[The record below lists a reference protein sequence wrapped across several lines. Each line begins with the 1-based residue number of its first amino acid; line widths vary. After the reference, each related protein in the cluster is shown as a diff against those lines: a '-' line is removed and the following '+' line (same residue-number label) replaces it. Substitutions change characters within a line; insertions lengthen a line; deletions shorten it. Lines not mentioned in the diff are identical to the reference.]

1 MTSEEYWLNFLQ
13 KKELPQSTPYGGEL
27 GFDTMSEN
35 STELLALILCG
46 KKTAF
51 FSALPAFEIDAEPL
65 PKIGLYY
72 VLCDSLDQPKGII
85 KTENVSILPYSA
97 VTWEMAKKEGEDSSM
112 LEWTARRDE
121 FFEDD
126 ADFMGYDFGPNMPV
140 VFEEFRL
147 QSFE

>member
-1 MTSEEYWLNFLQ
+1 MTSDEYWLNFLQ
-13 KKELPQSTPYGGEL
+13 KKGLPQSTPYGGEL

-35 STELLALILCG
+35 SAELLALILCG

-51 FSALPAFEIDAEPL
+51 FSALPAFEIDGEPL

-97 VTWEMAKKEGEDSSM
+97 VTWQMAQKEGEDSSM

-126 ADFMGYDFGPNMPV
+126 ADFMGYDFGPNMPII
-140 VFEEFRL
+140 FEEFRL

>member
-1 MTSEEYWLNFLQ
+1 MTSEEFWLDFLQ
-13 KKELPQSTPYGGEL
+13 KKGLPKNTPYGGEL

-35 STELLALILCG
+35 SAELLALILSG

-51 FSALPAFEIDAEPL
+51 FTALPAFEIDAEPL

-72 VLCDSLDQPKGII
+72 VLCDSNDKPKGII
-85 KTENVSILPYSA
+85 KTENVSILPYGE
-97 VTWEMAKKEGEDSSM
+97 VTWQMAQKEGEDASM
-112 LEWTARRDE
+112 LEWTSRRDE

-126 ADFMGYDFGPNMPV
+126 ADFMGYDFTPNMPI